1 MQNHTASTALRG
13 FGRSLGRVV
22 SYRALALDDAALTG
36 ILEEDC
42 IFPSGQL
49 QVSADTLAGIVDT
62 HGVQAVCVC
71 RLFIA
76 YLRCI
81 LGHDPSVSLHDDWQ
95 TTSIIASGYVQAQG
109 AAPLRVVDD
118 TGNSFAAAK
127 RCKTAGNLAGK
138 RQRLAASRV
147 LARCFETNVDN

>member
-1 MQNHTASTALRG
+1 MSTHTHKHTRTYPYTHTCTLAHALSNCPVQNHTASTTLRG

-36 ILEEDC
+36 ILKEDC

-71 RLFIA
+71 RLFTVA
-76 YLRCI
+76 
-81 LGHDPSVSLHDDWQ
+81 V
-95 TTSIIASGYVQAQG
+95 
-109 AAPLRVVDD
+109 
-118 TGNSFAAAK
+118 F
-127 RCKTAGNLAGK
+127 
-138 RQRLAASRV
+138 V
-147 LARCFETNVDN
+147 LFVCL